1 MGFTELIRGK
11 GGPIKGL
18 NDLILDLVDNVSE
31 ISGSVSTLN
40 NRVLAVENKSVEII
54 GPRTGK
60 GEEETVSHTLG
71 ATPSKVVVA
80 LASVPAEGGASAT
93 VGNKT
98 ATTVKV
104 TVTASAEYYVILQK

>member
-1 MGFTELIRGK
+1 MGFIGLLRRK

-54 GPRTGK
+54 GPRTGT
-60 GEEETVSHTLG
+60 GEEETVPHTLG
-71 ATPSKVVVA
+71 VAPTKVVVA
-80 LASVPAEGGASAT
+80 LASVPGEGGALSS
-93 VGNKT
+93 VGAKT
-98 ATTVKV
+98 NTTVKV
-104 TVTASAEYYVILQK
+104 TVTGSADYYLILQK

>member
-1 MGFTELIRGK
+1 MVTLMGFTELIRGK
-11 GGPIKGL
+11 GGPIRGL
-18 NDLILDLVDNVSE
+18 YDLVLVVKD
-31 ISGSVSTLN
+31 
-40 NRVLAVENKSVEII
+40 KSVEII
-54 GPRTGK
+54 GPRTGT

-104 TVTASAEYYVILQK
+104 TVTASAKYYVILQK